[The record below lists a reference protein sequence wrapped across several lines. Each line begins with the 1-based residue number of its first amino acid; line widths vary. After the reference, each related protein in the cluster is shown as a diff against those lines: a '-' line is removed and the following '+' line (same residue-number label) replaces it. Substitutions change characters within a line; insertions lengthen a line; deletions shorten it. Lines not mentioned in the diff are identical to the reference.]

1 MSYTEFIHLHITF
14 KLSDTNTVD
23 LVLNNDE
30 EDDLSGDYSMSISLK
45 GFNYINNMYH
55 LSSHENNLVS
65 IRTSINGRLRISN

>member
-30 EDDLSGDYSMSISLK
+30 EDDLSGDYSMNIPLK
-45 GFNYINNMYH
+45 GFI
-55 LSSHENNLVS
+55 
-65 IRTSINGRLRISN
+65 T